1 VQPGENVG
9 DTRTRKDPGLIKI
22 INPMN
27 YMLLIAETQA
37 DFDRR
42 GDPARAATLGE
53 AWKAYSDALRRAGVF
68 VRGSGLHPPQTA
80 TTVRVRDGK
89 RRVQDGPF
97 AESKELI
104 GSVIVIDVPNLD
116 EALEWAAR
124 CPVAA
129 WGAIEVPS
137 GLARSN
143 RATREPRSIER
154 SFATT

>member
-1 VQPGENVG
+1 
-9 DTRTRKDPGLIKI
+9 
-22 INPMN
+22 MN

-37 DFDRR
+37 DFNRR
-42 GDPARAATLGE
+42 GEPARAATLGE
-53 AWKAYSDALRRAGVF
+53 AWKAYRDALQRAGVF

-89 RRVQDGPF
+89 RQVQDGPF

-104 GSVIVIDVPNLD
+104 GSVILIDVPNLD

-129 WGAIEVPS
+129 WGAVEVRPVWQE
-137 GLARSN
+137 
-143 RATREPRSIER
+143 ATETPLKPGNE
-154 SFATT
+154 

>member
-1 VQPGENVG
+1 
-9 DTRTRKDPGLIKI
+9 
-22 INPMN
+22 MN

-53 AWKAYSDALRRAGVF
+53 AWKAYSDALRSAGVF

-89 RRVQDGPF
+89 RHVQDGPF
-97 AESKELI
+97 AESKELM

-129 WGAIEVPS
+129 WGAVEVRPVWQE
-137 GLARSN
+137 
-143 RATREPRSIER
+143 ATDTPLKPGNE
-154 SFATT
+154 

>member
-1 VQPGENVG
+1 
-9 DTRTRKDPGLIKI
+9 
-22 INPMN
+22 MN

-37 DFDRR
+37 DFDKRS
-42 GDPARAATLGE
+42 DPARAAALGE
-53 AWKAYSDALRRAGVF
+53 AWKAYSDALRKADVF
-68 VRGSGLHPPQTA
+68 VRGSGLQPPQTA

-89 RRVQDGPF
+89 RQVQDGPF

-129 WGAIEVPS
+129 WGAIEVRPVWT
-137 GLARSN
+137 GA
-143 RATREPRSIER
+143 AEPPLKPGNE
-154 SFATT
+154 

>member
-1 VQPGENVG
+1 VG
-9 DTRTRKDPGLIKI
+9 PVSPLCHKT
-22 INPMN
+22 
-27 YMLLIAETQA
+27 ACQSV
-37 DFDRR
+37 
-42 GDPARAATLGE
+42 LGE
-53 AWKAYSDALRRAGVF
+53 AWKAYGDALRKAGVL
-68 VRGSGLHPPQTA
+68 VRGSRLQPPQTA

-129 WGAIEVPS
+129 WGAVEV
-137 GLARSN
+137 RSVWPG
-143 RATREPRSIER
+143 ATEPPVKP
-154 SFATT
+154 